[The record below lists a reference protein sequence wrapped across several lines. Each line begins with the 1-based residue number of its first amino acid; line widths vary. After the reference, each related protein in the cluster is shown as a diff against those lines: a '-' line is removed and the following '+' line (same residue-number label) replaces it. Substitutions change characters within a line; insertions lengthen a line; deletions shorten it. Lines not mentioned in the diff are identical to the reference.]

1 MRRRAALMARVSSDE
16 QAKGYSLDIQ
26 SEALMKYCERND
38 IEVVFS
44 FREDHSAKD
53 FNRPA
58 FTAFLEHAKRNRGG
72 IDLLLFSSWDRFSR
86 NIMDAYTMIDR
97 LKRLGITPQ
106 AIEQPIDLNIPEN
119 KAILAMFLVIPE
131 IDNDRR
137 SIKIR
142 GGMRAALKAGRW
154 CRVAPYGYRNTRD
167 MDNRPI
173 IVPDAHSENIRWA
186 FEQVSEG
193 GSQADVV
200 RELKTKGTPVG
211 KSRLSTMLRNPMYM
225 GMIEVPAEGSESYCV
240 VKGKH
245 DGIVS
250 EDLFHKVQRV
260 LQGNVPKKR
269 ISKATRDEHLPL
281 RGILSCSKCGGR
293 ITGSRSRGRMGV
305 RYAYYHC
312 NGCSKERYR
321 SEQVNNALQDIMNG
335 FSLNKDAEILYTE
348 LVKRMLTGN
357 DQERQVKATSLRGVV
372 AKQEERIIR
381 LQDNLADG
389 AINPSDFREMHSRYS
404 EQKRLAEQELNSLT
418 EDTTGRTIMLRK
430 AVSMVSRLGDFY
442 ANADTDS
449 RLRLLSSIFPE
460 KLEFDGEKCRTPRLN
475 HAVALC
481 LSIDGHFSEQK
492 NRTLSNKLVVSGW
505 VEPEGVEPSSKQQTN
520 GLSTCLFPTCLS
532 EPSRQGTT

>member
-1 MRRRAALMARVSSDE
+1 M
-16 QAKGYSLDIQ
+16 
-26 SEALMKYCERND
+26 
-38 IEVVFS
+38 
-44 FREDHSAKD
+44 
-53 FNRPA
+53 
-58 FTAFLEHAKRNRGG
+58 
-72 IDLLLFSSWDRFSR
+72 
-86 NIMDAYTMIDR
+86 
-97 LKRLGITPQ
+97 
-106 AIEQPIDLNIPEN
+106 
-119 KAILAMFLVIPE
+119 
-131 IDNDRR
+131 
-137 SIKIR
+137 
-142 GGMRAALKAGRW
+142 
-154 CRVAPYGYRNTRD
+154 
-167 MDNRPI
+167 
-173 IVPDAHSENIRWA
+173 PDDHSENIRWA
-186 FEQVSEG
+186 FEQVGEG

-200 RELKTKGTPVG
+200 RELKSRGTPVG
-211 KSRLSTMLRNPMYM
+211 KSRLSKMLRNPMYM

-281 RGILSCSKCGGR
+281 RGILACSKCGSK

-357 DQERQVKATSLRGVV
+357 DSERLAKAVSLRGVI

-404 EQKRLAEQELNSLT
+404 EQKRLAEKELNSLT
-418 EDTTGRTIMLRK
+418 EDTTGRTVMLRK
-430 AVSMVSRLGDFY
+430 AVSMVSKLGDFY

-532 EPSRQGTT
+532 GPSRQGTT